1 MLLNNQIK
9 AWLILLLVVGL
20 VLWVFRGILLP
31 FVLGIGLAYLLNPIV
46 EWMTRR
52 GFHRGFA
59 TFVVMTVFLLLVV
72 VGILL
77 IVPMLVQQGIGL
89 ARNMPGYFGQLQGF
103 IETQVPRLEQWL
115 GPQRMEEL
123 ERGLEQ
129 MFTDVI
135 GLFTNVTGQ
144 IMQSGVGLINALS
157 IMIVMPVVAIY
168 MLIDWERM
176 VAGVDGLL
184 PPRHKGEIRAILKDI
199 DIALG
204 GFLRGQGAVLL
215 ILAIYYGVTLSLA
228 GLHFG
233 LAIGIIAGLF
243 SFIPYLGSFLGFIL
257 SIGVGLVQFWPDWF
271 AISIIAVIYLFGQ
284 LLESYFLYPKLVGS
298 SIRLHPVWMMFAIF
312 AFAVLFGLVGVLMA
326 VPLAAI
332 SGVLMRWAVAKYKK
346 SPLYLSDPSTIL
358 QPNATPPSEGQDAG
372 KGS

>member
-20 VLWVFRGILLP
+20 LLWVFRGILLP

-46 EWMTRR
+46 EWLTRR
-52 GFHRGFA
+52 GFHRSFA
-59 TFVVMTVFLLLVV
+59 TFVVMSLFLLFVV
-72 VGILL
+72 IGILL
-77 IVPMLVQQGIGL
+77 VVPMLVQQGIGL
-89 ARNMPGYFGQLQGF
+89 VRNMPGYFAQLQGF
-103 IETQVPRLEQWL
+103 IEMQVPRLEQWL

-129 MFTDVI
+129 MFSDVI
-135 GLFTNVTGQ
+135 GLFTNLTGQ
-144 IMQSGVGLINALS
+144 IMQSGFGLINALS

-176 VAGVDGLL
+176 VDGVDSLL
-184 PPRHKGEIRAILKDI
+184 PPRHKAEIRTVLKDI

-215 ILAIYYGVTLSLA
+215 ILAIYYGVALSLA

-243 SFIPYLGSFLGFIL
+243 SFIPYLGSFLGFVL
-257 SIGVGLVQFWPDWF
+257 SIGVGLVQFWPDWV
-271 AISIIAVIYLFGQ
+271 AITVIAVIYLFGQ

-312 AFAVLFGLVGVLMA
+312 AFAVLFGVVGVLMA

-332 SGVLMRWAVAKYKK
+332 SGVLMRWAVTKYKK
-346 SPLYLSDPSTIL
+346 SSLYLSDPTLL
-358 QPNATPPSEGQDAG
+358 QSSVAQSAENQDAN